1 MNSCRQ
7 FVPTHIFPPLLLIPP
22 TANQTLSFA
31 YVSPSFPSPD
41 ISSPPSCSHSLRFSS
56 SSSLR
61 ALIPFISR
69 LLTNFFVRVRKVTV
83 EPESAAEGFLFKS
96 TLKLVNEQDERS
108 EIASFGVFGGINLSL
123 STLSSHLKAADFQNR
138 GLEISGVPRR
148 DRRCSKHGGST
159 TSPPRV

>member
-31 YVSPSFPSPD
+31 YVSPSFPRLTFPLLPPAVVHSV
-41 ISSPPSCSHSLRFSS
+41 SPPPPLC
-56 SSSLR
+56 

-69 LLTNFFVRVRKVTV
+69 LLPNFFVRVRKVTV
-83 EPESAAEGFLFKS
+83 EPESTAEVFLFKS